1 MIRIRVG
8 GPLEPYRAG
17 IEGELDRLGYSQ
29 GRSTMLMLLV
39 AHVSAWIDQR
49 HLGPSECS
57 PTKRSTSSS
66 LSGLLVPGADRHGG
80 TAHSGLPAGG
90 RCRSCHVDQACRR
103 HADPRWCF
111 GSRSAGG
118 AWTSEG

>member
-39 AHVSAWIDQR
+39 AHVSAWMDER
-49 HLGPSECS
+49 HLAPSALTDEAVDEFFAVRS
-57 PTKRSTSSS
+57 PRTWCRSPQSFAPALAYLRAVGAAPAMSTS
-66 LSGLLVPGADRHGG
+66 GLAPRH
-80 TAHSGLPAGG
+80 
-90 RCRSCHVDQACRR
+90 
-103 HADPRWCF
+103 PRWCF